1 MARRN
6 VLPTL
11 QTPQV
16 RLKPTNP
23 EAPDSLGR
31 LRIIPEFHL
40 HFESVLFCGKKCCQT
55 VFSFSFSLF
64 SCTFFSGGD
73 VEHFLWDRV
82 QKVSFFFFN
91 LCERLCFNVEYE
103 LSEPPFTNPC
113 KASNCRGRMV
123 VESRGAHAMLQ
134 FVGVCFRIYI
144 QIYFPGR
151 IFNWRFRLEMFR

>member
-82 QKVSFFFFN
+82 QKVRFFFFN
-91 LCERLCFNVEYE
+91 PCERFCFNVEYE
-103 LSEPPFTNPC
+103 ISEPPFTNPC

-123 VESRGAHAMLQ
+123 VESPWRACDAAICGCL
-134 FVGVCFRIYI
+134 
-144 QIYFPGR
+144 FPHLYSN
-151 IFNWRFRLEMFR
+151 IFPWKNF